1 MSDSSYITKL
11 RESQTLVASRF
22 VPRVINNV
30 VTNNSPS
37 VSFPTGFT
45 FQNTSGN
52 TVDVNINGNLN
63 VTQNLNV
70 DGGIDPVYLQ
80 LRPQTGVLSPFS
92 ENGTLWV
99 QTYANQQNRFTLKL
113 DNNTIYDTTN
123 VHLVDSINTLSF
135 QTIKGET
142 ITTDYISTFTNTKSS
157 IIVNT
162 SLIPARNDFTLG
174 DNINYWS
181 SIYTKTLVIRPNT
194 IHVVDD
200 DGNKMS
206 ISYDLNKGTSLIT
219 TDDIT
224 VETVTT
230 SKNMPG
236 QIDPSL
242 LPFSGLTFASKI
254 DITQYKQNVSNS
266 LVNQLIN
273 SIYILD
279 KSVITTNIEIPR
291 TIPEYDITKIIEVLN
306 GNYYIVINSNKS
318 TEQISL
324 PKIKAST
331 NFTTST
337 GSLNITSPFTIV
349 SEELVDITDGDI
361 LIIYYSY
368 IPNGTEVDIIFGFQ
382 NINFRLPI
390 NSVSNTNILDNT
402 LTTSK
407 LKDGSITNNK
417 LSSGSVSLRTLSD
430 DVINYINNN
439 VSDNNQISTIVSL
452 YNDLEN
458 KFNKIE
464 KYIKILSNT
473 YYIKDTI
480 SDTTITLENIDE
492 IDFN

>member
-45 FQNTSGN
+45 FQNTTGN

-70 DGGIDPVYLQ
+70 DGGIDPIYLQ
-80 LRPQTGVLSPFS
+80 LRPQTGTTSPFT

-99 QTYANQQNRFTLKL
+99 QTYADQQNRFTLKL

-123 VHLVDSINTLSF
+123 VHLVESINTLPF
-135 QTIKGET
+135 QTIKSET
-142 ITTDYISTFTNTKSS
+142 IATDYISTFTNTKSS

-174 DNINYWS
+174 NNTNYWS

-219 TDDIT
+219 KDDVT

-242 LPFSGLTFASKI
+242 LPFSGLSFASKI

-266 LVNQLIN
+266 LVNQLIR
-273 SIYILD
+273 SIYTLD
-279 KSVITTNIEIPR
+279 KSVITTNFEIPK
-291 TIPEYDITKIIEVLN
+291 TIPECNMSKIIEVLN

-331 NFTTST
+331 NFTTTT
-337 GSLNITSPFTIV
+337 GSINITSPFTVI
-349 SEELVDITDGDI
+349 SEEVVNITDGDI

-368 IPNGTEVDIIFGFQ
+368 VPNGTDIDIIFGFQ

-407 LKDGSITNNK
+407 LKDGSITDNK
-417 LSSGSVSLRTLSD
+417 LSSGSVSLRTLSNE
-430 DVINYINNN
+430 VLNYINGNIR
-439 VSDNNQISTIVSL
+439 DNNQLSTIVCL
-452 YNDLEN
+452 CNDLEN

-492 IDFN
+492 IDLN